1 MPTPDEWRQTLL
13 KRLDERGRRI
23 ARYVDYYEGRH
34 NLAYTTSEFREAFGR
49 LFSGYAEN
57 FCSLVPDAVE
67 ERLKVNGFR
76 LGEDLTADADALSI
90 WQDNGLDAGSQ
101 LCHAEALVKS
111 ESAVIISPYRSE
123 WPTERSP
130 LITIEDARQVIV
142 ALDPANRRVRLA
154 ALKKWLDDEGHLN
167 VTLYLPSAV
176 YKWRSEQKDSDFSS
190 LSWMEY
196 ADIRWQARRG
206 PQDGAW
212 PLSNPLGVV
221 PVVPFVNRPR
231 LNGSGLSEIEEVMPI
246 QDAVNQTVRNG
257 LLIAEIAAFP
267 QRYGINLE
275 PEIDEKTGQPVERYK
290 ASIKRLWMAPPP
302 ENPGEPETKFGQ
314 FPAADL
320 TPLVKWVE
328 QRIQHIATITR
339 TPPHYLLGTQGSFP
353 SGESL
358 KATETG
364 LVAKVRDKQLY
375 FGEAWEEVVRLAF
388 RALGD
393 ARSQITNSEV
403 VWADAESRTEA
414 EHVDALV
421 KMASLG
427 VPREAL
433 WEKWGA
439 SPTEIARWK
448 AQAAEE
454 ALLAPDDTPP
464 PAAAPQV
471 TIAEG
476 AIRSEVRLPSRG
488 DRRTEFLFDEQG
500 RPVGKIEREV
510 PA

>member
-1 MPTPDEWRQTLL
+1 MPTAEEWRNTLL
-13 KRLDERGRRI
+13 KRLDDRARRI
-23 ARYVDYYEGRH
+23 KRYVSYYEGRH
-34 NLAYTTSEFREAFGR
+34 NLAYTTSEFREAFGS

-57 FCSLVPDAVE
+57 FCALVPDAVE
-67 ERLKVNGFR
+67 ERLAVNGFR
-76 LGEDLTADADALSI
+76 LGRDLQADDDALRI
-90 WQDNGLDAGSQ
+90 WQENGLDADSQ
-101 LCHAEALVKS
+101 LCHSEALIKS
-111 ESAVIISPYRSE
+111 EASVIISPYRSE
-123 WPTERSP
+123 WPSERSP

-142 ALDPANRRVRLA
+142 ARDPTNRRRRLA
-154 ALKKWLDDEGHLN
+154 ALKRWDDDEGYVN
-167 VTLYLPSAV
+167 VTLYLPTEV
-176 YKWRSEQKDSDFSS
+176 YKWRSAQKGTDFS
-190 LSWMEY
+190 LPTWQDY
-196 ADIRWQARRG
+196 VNVRWQARQG
-206 PQDGAW
+206 PNDQGW
-212 PLSNPLGVV
+212 PLRNPLGIV

-231 LNGSGLSEIEEVMPI
+231 LDGTGLSEIEDVMPI

-275 PEIDEKTGQPVERYK
+275 PEIDESTGQPVERYK
-290 ASIKRLWMAPPP
+290 ASIKRLWLAPPA
-302 ENPGEPETKFGQ
+302 EDGQAETKFGQ

-339 TPPHYLLGTQGSFP
+339 TPPHYLLGTMGTFP

-375 FGEAWEEVVRLAF
+375 FGEAWEEVMRIAF
-388 RALGD
+388 TALED
-393 ARSQITNSEV
+393 SRQNVTDSEV

-421 KMASLG
+421 KMHALG

-448 AQAAEE
+448 AQATEE
-454 ALLAPDDTPP
+454 ALLAPEAPVE
-464 PAAAPQV
+464 AA
-471 TIAEG
+471 
-476 AIRSEVRLPSRG
+476 
-488 DRRTEFLFDEQG
+488 
-500 RPVGKIEREV
+500 
-510 PA
+510 

>member
-1 MPTPDEWRQTLL
+1 MPTPDEWRNLLL
-13 KRLDERGRRI
+13 KRLAGRAWRI
-23 ARYVDYYEGRH
+23 KRYVDYYEGRH
-34 NLAYTTSEFREAFGR
+34 NLAYTTSEFREAFGS

-57 FCSLVPDAVE
+57 FCALVPDAVE

-76 LGEDLTADADALSI
+76 LGRDLEADDDALRI
-90 WQDNGLDAGSQ
+90 WQDNGLDADSQ

-111 ESAVIISPYRSE
+111 EAAVIVSPYQSE
-123 WPTERSP
+123 WPAPSSP
-130 LITIEDARQVIV
+130 LITIEDSRQVIV
-142 ALDPANRRVRLA
+142 ALDPANRRRRLA
-154 ALKKWLDDEGHLN
+154 ALKKWEDDEGYIN
-167 VTLYLPSAV
+167 VTLYLPEAV
-176 YKWRSEQKDSDFSS
+176 YKWRSEQKATEFS
-190 LSWMEY
+190 LPN
-196 ADIRWQARRG
+196 WQDYVKVKFARRQSPG
-206 PQDGAW
+206 DASW
-212 PLSNPLGVV
+212 PLPNPLGVV
-221 PVVPFVNRPR
+221 PVIPFINRPR

-275 PEIDEKTGQPVERYK
+275 PEVDETGQPVERYK
-290 ASIKRLWMAPPP
+290 ASIKRLWLAPAP
-302 ENPGEPETKFGQ
+302 EAGEPETKFGQ

-339 TPPHYLLGTQGSFP
+339 TPPHYLLGTQGTFP

-375 FGEAWEEVVRLAF
+375 FGEAWEAVMRLAF
-388 RALGD
+388 RALND
-393 ARSQITNSEV
+393 ERANVSDSEV

-448 AQAAEE
+448 AQAAE
-454 ALLAPDDTPP
+454 ADLLAPAEAPVE
-464 PAAAPQV
+464 AA
-471 TIAEG
+471 
-476 AIRSEVRLPSRG
+476 
-488 DRRTEFLFDEQG
+488 
-500 RPVGKIEREV
+500 
-510 PA
+510 